1 MPGNRLHA
9 DVKCL
14 FFCGRWGHEGKH
26 GHLNNQ
32 RRLQPLTFISGRGW
46 IGGEG
51 FGGGDDTRRMDNLH
65 FSPSSLPDCSP
76 LPLLTPPGS
85 SLPFLSTLIARL
97 PSSTPRIY
105 SGGGGGSRF
114 ANARHSL
121 THLLT
126 FSRHAS
132 AHTTHEPDEM
142 LFPPQQS
149 GADGG
154 RERWRWRGGG
164 GRGSAAFPLAPQ
176 PTAC

>member
-14 FFCGRWGHEGKH
+14 FFCGHEGKH
-26 GHLNNQ
+26 GHVNNQ
-32 RRLQPLTFISGRGW
+32 RRLQPPTFIGGRGW

-51 FGGGDDTRRMDNLH
+51 FGGGDDTRRMVNLH
-65 FSPSSLPDCSP
+65 FFPPSSLPDC
-76 LPLLTPPGS
+76 LPLLPPPGS

-105 SGGGGGSRF
+105 SSGGGGGSRF
-114 ANARHSL
+114 ANERHSL
-121 THLLT
+121 TLLLT

-149 GADGG
+149 CADGG
-154 RERWRWRGGG
+154 CERWRWRGGDG
-164 GRGSAAFPLAPQ
+164 GGSAASPLAPQ